1 MVTVKA
7 EKSVMEYL
15 VDGTGPGLVLVHGTG
30 GSAEANWGH
39 LVGRFSKHWTVIR
52 PNYSGSGNT
61 TDAGGSLSVEQLAGQ
76 VLAAAEAAA
85 KMPFDLVGF
94 SLGAAVA
101 AMVAARAPDLI
112 RSVVL
117 IAGFADSTD
126 PYLKLEFSLWRELIA
141 SNRTALARLFLL
153 TGLSH
158 GFLANLSEAEIE
170 ASASSMVDGMNW
182 EGLARQIEVNLTL
195 DILGRV
201 HSITRPTL
209 VVGCTHDCIV
219 PAKHSQMLAATIPGA
234 EYTEL
239 ATGHLAALEQ
249 PDAFASVI
257 ESFLMRGQCD

>member
-1 MVTVKA
+1 V
-7 EKSVMEYL
+7 
-15 VDGTGPGLVLVHGTG
+15 
-30 GSAEANWGH
+30 
-39 LVGRFSKHWTVIR
+39 
-52 PNYSGSGNT
+52 
-61 TDAGGSLSVEQLAGQ
+61 
-76 VLAAAEAAA
+76 
-85 KMPFDLVGF
+85 
-94 SLGAAVA
+94 AAV
-101 AMVAARAPDLI
+101 VAARAPDLI
-112 RSVVL
+112 RSLVL

-126 PYLKLEFSLWRELIA
+126 SYLKQEFSLWRELIA
-141 SNRTALARLFLL
+141 SNRPALARLFLP